1 MPRHLHSAFGLVIA
15 SDLHLT
21 ELPDAAGTPDVE
33 ITLAALDD
41 APAPSDNLVIL
52 AEPNHVRGWIPTAG
66 AFRVTGGREILLDP
80 IADADERALRLVLVG
95 PLLGVVLSQR
105 GHFVLHASTV
115 AIDGSAV
122 AFYGP
127 SGRGKSTLTAALT
140 KSGYPLIA
148 DDMTVIC
155 VRDGVHQVQPGFPR
169 VKLWPDSANALVNDA
184 EELPLIHP
192 DRTKRSL
199 SVASHFHSDP
209 LPLVRCYLMEDGE
222 AESVREMA
230 PTEAILSLVTST
242 YQAHWMQDT
251 GASGANLLQCGA
263 LVRSGIVRALRRRRS
278 FEALPDVIRFIEE
291 DVRSRA
297 TRTDARA

>member
-1 MPRHLHSAFGLVIA
+1 MTRHLHSAFGLVIA
-15 SDLHLT
+15 SDLPLT
-21 ELPDAAGTPDVE
+21 ELPSADGSPDVE
-33 ITLAALDD
+33 IRLARLDD
-41 APAPSDNLVIL
+41 APPTSDRTVIL
-52 AEPNHVRGWIPTAG
+52 AEPNQVRGWIPTAG
-66 AFRVTGGREILLDP
+66 AFRVTGGREITLDP
-80 IADADERALRLVLVG
+80 IAGADERALRLVLVG

-115 AIDGSAV
+115 AIAGSAV

-140 KSGYPLIA
+140 ASGHPLIA
-148 DDMTVIC
+148 DDMTVIG
-155 VRDGVHQVQPGFPR
+155 VIDGVHMVQPGFPR
-169 VKLWPDSANALVNDA
+169 VKLWPDSASTLVQDA
-184 EELPLIHP
+184 EALPLIHP

-199 SVASHFHSDP
+199 NVATQFHSGP
-209 LPLVRCYLMEDGE
+209 LPLVRCYLIEDGE
-222 AESVREMA
+222 TESVREML
-230 PTEAILSLVTST
+230 PTEAILSLVSST

-278 FEALPDVIRFIEE
+278 FDALPEVIRFIEA

-297 TRTDARA
+297 SPPVARA